1 MSKKS
6 KRSNKLKN
14 VIKKGR
20 DKLNLSFIR
29 SPQKIY
35 LILALFSFFLASL
48 LLAGFPAPVLAG
60 KAKVTES
67 VVNIRSGPGANYDII
82 GNIYK
87 DTEVETGQTLNG
99 WTEVQFKNISGWIKS
114 DLLQVLSTQPSA
126 SFKVTAGTA
135 NLRTGPGTTY
145 SLAGQAKSGE
155 VFPILEEIDGWY
167 KISTKNGGTAYIASF
182 LGEKTGNAGTA
193 APASPPLLPEGGN
206 TAPAAGSSPGQI
218 KVYLD
223 GKQLFFDVE
232 PIIDNGRTLV
242 PLRAIFEAMGAK
254 VDWREDTRTV
264 TAVKGNTAVVMK
276 IGSTSPT
283 VNGKAAAIDVPAK
296 IVKNR
301 TLAPLRFVG
310 EAFGGKVEWE
320 ASTRTVRITSPPAE
334 NNNAAVPPYVRTN
347 SLTNLRSG
355 AGTSFGVAEQAA
367 AGETL
372 AVLAAKDGWYQVSRS
387 GRVSWVA
394 SWVVEPVWQNDNTGT
409 KPSLPEKGEEESPEN
424 TDKINNEKEEPPKI
438 EPQPEVIKEK
448 EIRLVRIHD
457 EKGITVK
464 IEAGKKIEPQIL
476 QAGNTITYTF
486 ADMELKG
493 LNYIKE
499 PVGYELFQ
507 VKGVNEGNNAVIR
520 AEVPYGV
527 DYVTFTENNGQT
539 LVIKIP
545 NFIMG
550 VEKKDFGTTGERVLV
565 TTLTGA
571 EYTRQ
576 ISGDRI
582 EIKLKDVT
590 LGRASKEYRFSGKV
604 IDRVTFAEEKDGITA
619 VIYTNGI
626 GGSSTGRS
634 GDGNILSVM
643 VVGKDQVPVRSKNLI
658 VIDPGHGG
666 KETGAISESGYM
678 EKMPNLEIALEAG
691 RLLRAKGYQVEFTRT
706 DDSFVSL
713 EERAAMAN
721 DLNAA
726 IFVSIHNNS
735 SLNREA
741 AGTETYFYAPA
752 DRAHLFIQKDERE
765 DLANYVQKELV
776 KRLMRTNRGVKQA
789 NFSVLRNTNMPSI
802 LCEVVFL
809 SNPEE
814 EMLLKSDSFKKRAAE
829 AIAEG
834 VDQYMKSRR

>member
-1 MSKKS
+1 MSKKL
-6 KRSNKLKN
+6 KRSRNESYF
-14 VIKKGR
+14 KKGEIN
-20 DKLNLSFIR
+20 LNFSFIR
-29 SPQKIY
+29 SRDKKY
-35 LILALFSFFLASL
+35 ILLTLFFFIITSLTLA
-48 LLAGFPAPVLAG
+48 FPLPAQAG
-60 KAKVTES
+60 KAKVAES
-67 VVNIRSGPGANYDII
+67 VVNIRSGPGVTYDII

-99 WTEVQFKNISGWIKS
+99 WTEVSFKNINGWIKS
-114 DLLQVLSTQPSA
+114 DLLSPLSEPA
-126 SFKVTAGTA
+126 SFSIRITAASA
-135 NLRTGPGTTY
+135 NLRTGPGT
-145 SLAGQAKSGE
+145 SHAIAGQALKGE
-155 VFPILEEIDGWY
+155 VFPVLEELDGWY
-167 KISTKNGGTAYIASF
+167 KIRTKTGNIAYVASF
-182 LGEKTGNAGTA
+182 LAEKITASSSSAGNTSVP
-193 APASPPLLPEGGN
+193 APAGKPSE
-206 TAPAAGSSPGQI
+206 I

-223 GKQLFFDVE
+223 GKPLAFDV
-232 PIIDNGRTLV
+232 PPMIDSGRTLV

-264 TAVKGNTAVVMK
+264 TAVKGNTTVVMK

-283 VNGKAAAIDVPAK
+283 VNGKTVALDVPAK

-409 KPSLPEKGEEESPEN
+409 KPSLPEKDEEESPEN
-424 TDKINNEKEEPPKI
+424 TDKINNEKGEPPKI

-448 EIRLVRIHD
+448 EIRLVRIRD

-476 QAGNTITYTF
+476 RSGNTITYTF

-520 AEVPYGV
+520 AEVPYGL
-527 DYVTFTENNGQT
+527 DYATFTENNGQT

-550 VEKKDFGTTGERVLV
+550 VEKKDFGTTGERVLI
-565 TTLTGA
+565 TTLTEA

-604 IDRVTFAEEKDGITA
+604 IDRVTFTEEKDGITA
-619 VIYTNGI
+619 AIYTNGI

-691 RLLRAKGYQVEFTRT
+691 RLLKAKGYQVEYTRT

-721 DLNAA
+721 ALNAA

-752 DRAHLFIQKDERE
+752 DRPHLFIQKDERE

-834 VDQYMKSRR
+834 VDQYMKSRK